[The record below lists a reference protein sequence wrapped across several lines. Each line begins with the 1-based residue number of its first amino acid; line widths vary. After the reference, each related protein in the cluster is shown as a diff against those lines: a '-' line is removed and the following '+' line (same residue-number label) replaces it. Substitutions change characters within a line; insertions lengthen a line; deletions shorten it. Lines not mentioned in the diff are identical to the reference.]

1 MTAWRD
7 RLAQALGLRVAVW
20 YAVIFLCSSIAVGLL
35 AYTLLATSLERRDHD
50 LLRVKLAEYANRY
63 EIGGLRALSETA
75 AAEQA
80 SGSPDAVLIRLV
92 GRRSEVLLTSA
103 PAAWRGFEV
112 PNLDDARRGRG
123 EIWSAVTSDGTS
135 ARLEVVSSQL
145 WDGTIMQVGRTTLG
159 RERLL
164 EQVRE
169 IFGFV
174 FIVVVAIGLAG
185 GVALTQSALQPL
197 RRLRDAVTGI
207 ARTGRLHARVPVRPG
222 GDLVDELGRVFNQM
236 IERIEALV
244 AGMRAALDTVAHDL
258 RTPVARLR
266 ARAESALR
274 SSASEAE
281 AREAL
286 AECIEEADRV
296 TALLAALM
304 DISEAE
310 TGTMRLSL
318 DAVPVGEAVRDTV
331 ELYEDAAEE
340 RGVAL
345 SSHVQEGLLVRAD
358 RQRLRQVLAN
368 LVENAIKYTPAGGQ
382 VAIEAERAGDE
393 ITIRVRDTGVG
404 IAPEDLP
411 HIWERLYRGGGQGR
425 EPGLGLGLSLVKAI
439 VEAHHGR
446 AEVESPST
454 ALGAGALG
462 RGSTLT
468 ITLPAA

>member
-1 MTAWRD
+1 
-7 RLAQALGLRVAVW
+7 
-20 YAVIFLCSSIAVGLL
+20 
-35 AYTLLATSLERRDHD
+35 
-50 LLRVKLAEYANRY
+50 
-63 EIGGLRALSETA
+63 
-75 AAEQA
+75 
-80 SGSPDAVLIRLV
+80 
-92 GRRSEVLLTSA
+92 
-103 PAAWRGFEV
+103 
-112 PNLDDARRGRG
+112 
-123 EIWSAVTSDGTS
+123 
-135 ARLEVVSSQL
+135 
-145 WDGTIMQVGRTTLG
+145 
-159 RERLL
+159 
-164 EQVRE
+164 
-169 IFGFV
+169 
-174 FIVVVAIGLAG
+174 
-185 GVALTQSALQPL
+185 
-197 RRLRDAVTGI
+197 
-207 ARTGRLHARVPVRPG
+207 VPVRPG